1 MVSIIA
7 GSLHHF
13 IVFTLVLF
21 CSSPFV
27 NLICNLFMYID
38 AAFSL
43 YEDGWGV
50 LLPQLHTG
58 DRKLESLLGH

>member
-7 GSLHHF
+7 GSLHQF

-27 NLICNLFMYID
+27 NLICTLFMYID

-43 YEDGWGV
+43 YQDG
-50 LLPQLHTG
+50 
-58 DRKLESLLGH
+58 